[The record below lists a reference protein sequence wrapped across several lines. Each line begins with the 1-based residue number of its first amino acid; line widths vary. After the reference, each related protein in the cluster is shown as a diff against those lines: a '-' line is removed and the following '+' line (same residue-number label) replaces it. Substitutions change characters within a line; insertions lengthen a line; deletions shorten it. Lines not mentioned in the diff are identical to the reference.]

1 MFMLFNIAPD
11 ETGRADGEG
20 ELAVETHFHAVG
32 IP

>member
-1 MFMLFNIAPD
+1 MFMLFNITPG
-11 ETGRADGEG
+11 ETGRVDGEG